1 MYVVFSSNDAY
12 TDTGYHAKIHVSEG
26 NCSTPCSDFHP
37 YCGFWESE
45 GFCNHSYVAYMS
57 ANCKKSCN
65 LCHSSS
71 GCANLEYK
79 GDNYCDDENNNANCD
94 YDGGDCCGDNVDTSY
109 CSQCQCLDPSH
120 STTTFQS
127 TKQSSSYSSSASL
140 KASSF
145 RIVKPPFGPEQYQKK
160 VHEKN
165 SDEINEKSEKQM
177 QGILKTSLSQKFK
190 KTNSTSTLYI
200 EPMLCPDY
208 ALIGNGICDQA
219 NDNLVCQYDGGD
231 CCSLG
236 GSATNCT
243 SSECIDNLKFD
254 PCPKFDRIGN
264 DQCDKENFNL
274 ICSFDAGDCQA
285 G

>member
-1 MYVVFSSNDAY
+1 MYVVFSSNNDI
-12 TDTGYHAKIHVSEG
+12 TDTGYNAKIHVSEG

-37 YCGFWESE
+37 HCGFWESV
-45 GFCNHSYVAYMS
+45 GYCSSAVAYMS
-57 ANCKKSCN
+57 ANCRKSCN
-65 LCHSSS
+65 ICH
-71 GCANLEYK
+71 
-79 GDNYCDDENNNANCD
+79 
-94 YDGGDCCGDNVDTSY
+94 
-109 CSQCQCLDPSH
+109 
-120 STTTFQS
+120 
-127 TKQSSSYSSSASL
+127 SSSASL
-140 KASSF
+140 KKLGGMKMSSSSKGFSLKEGINEKKPDKQEVIKTSEKASSL

-165 SDEINEKSEKQM
+165 SDEINVKSEKQM
-177 QGILKTSLSQKFK
+177 QGILKIPLSQMFK

-200 EPMLCPDY
+200 EPMLCTDY
-208 ALIGNGICDQA
+208 ASIGNDICDQA

-231 CCSLG
+231 CSLG

-285 G
+285 E